1 MVGAAAA
8 RAGFPNRYN
17 GASMG
22 RESVVNESGDW
33 LEGNAMH
40 GRAKRWMS
48 TFFMAAFAHAA
59 FAKNPPAPN
68 NPPPTTSVTVDQLD
82 KLIAFYRRLSDG
94 KAAQEIA
101 GEKLTERASAA
112 RVAQWETAFPDGH
125 AREALVAVVDA
136 SAFLNPPVAEV
147 LSAPPPDAAL
157 VKQILQRAIEY
168 ASKTVLRMPNFTAL
182 RSTTEFELT
191 TDGQMDTQ
199 YHEIQLNLPKHT
211 KRAAYHELGPAK
223 LDGLPDAK
231 LFWMGSLAEV
241 VTSRG
246 GVEVADSSGGDAALS
261 NQTSN
266 QASFDLRSTGEF
278 GPILATVLG
287 DASRSKIRW
296 DHWEQN
302 STGRLAIF
310 RYEVPSD
317 KSRFA
322 VQLAPDQEP
331 EYPAY
336 HGEIAV
342 EPASGSVFRTTMVAS
357 TSGNGF
363 VSESSV
369 MVEFGPAQIAGI
381 SYICP
386 LRGVTIAR
394 YFDPLEYH
402 RQDRAPTPY
411 RTSINDISFT
421 DFHVFRS
428 ESRVLP
434 GANGP

>member
-1 MVGAAAA
+1 MQPQV
-8 RAGFPNRYN
+8 
-17 GASMG
+17 
-22 RESVVNESGDW
+22 
-33 LEGNAMH
+33 
-40 GRAKRWMS
+40 KRWVS
-48 TFFMAAFAHAA
+48 TLLMAAFAHAA
-59 FAKNPPAPN
+59 FAKTPPATNNPPA
-68 NPPPTTSVTVDQLD
+68 TTSVTVDQLD
-82 KLIAFYRRLSDG
+82 KLLAFYRQLSDG

-101 GEKLTERASAA
+101 GVRLSERASAA
-112 RVAQWETAFPDGH
+112 RVAQWEAAFSGGH

-136 SAFLNPPVAEV
+136 SAFLNPPEAEI
-147 LSAPPPDAAL
+147 LSAAPPDNAQ
-157 VKQILQRAIEY
+157 VKQILVRAIEY
-168 ASKTVLRMPNFTAL
+168 ASKTVQRMPNFTAL

-191 TDGQMDTQ
+191 TDAQMDTQ
-199 YHEIQLNLPKHT
+199 YRMTQLNLPKHT
-211 KRAAYHELGPAK
+211 KRAEYRVLGPAK

-231 LFWMGSLAEV
+231 LFWMGSLAQV

-246 GVEVADSSGGDAALS
+246 GIEVADSSGGDAAQS
-261 NQTSN
+261 GQTSK
-266 QASFDLRSTGEF
+266 QASSQGSFDLSSTGEF
-278 GPILATVLG
+278 GPMLAIVLG
-287 DASRSKIRW
+287 DACRSKITW

-302 STGRLAIF
+302 SNGRVAIF

-322 VQLAPDQEP
+322 VQFTTDNQTP

-336 HGEIAV
+336 HGEIAI
-342 EPASGSVFRTTMVAS
+342 EPASGSVYRTTIVANA
-357 TSGNGF
+357 SGNGF

-394 YFDPLEYH
+394 YFDPFEYN
-402 RQDRAPTPY
+402 RQDHPPTPY

-421 DFHVFRS
+421 EFHVFRS

-434 GANGP
+434 GAIGP

>member
-1 MVGAAAA
+1 
-8 RAGFPNRYN
+8 
-17 GASMG
+17 MG
-22 RESVVNESGDW
+22 REWVGDW
-33 LEGNAMH
+33 LEENAMQPQVN
-40 GRAKRWMS
+40 RWMS
-48 TFFMAAFAHAA
+48 TLLIAAFAYAA
-59 FAKNPPAPN
+59 FAKTPPATKN
-68 NPPPTTSVTVDQLD
+68 SPPTTSVTVDQLD
-82 KLIAFYRRLSDG
+82 KLLAFYRQLSDG

-101 GEKLTERASAA
+101 GVRLTERASAA
-112 RVAQWETAFPDGH
+112 RVAQWEAAFPDGH

-136 SAFLNPPVAEV
+136 SAFLNPPKAEI
-147 LSAPPPDAAL
+147 LSAPPPDTAA
-157 VKQILQRAIEY
+157 VKQILQRAIQY

-191 TDGQMDTQ
+191 TEAQMDTQ
-199 YHEIQLNLPKHT
+199 YHMIQLNMPKHT
-211 KRAAYHELGPAK
+211 KRAAYHVLGPAN
-223 LDGLPDAK
+223 LEGLPDAK
-231 LFWMGSLAEV
+231 LFWMGSLAQA

-246 GVEVADSSGGDAALS
+246 GVEVADSPGGDAAQSDHAS
-261 NQTSN
+261 NE
-266 QASFDLRSTGEF
+266 ASFDLTSTGEF
-278 GPILATVLG
+278 GSMLAIVLG
-287 DASRSKIRW
+287 DAYRSKITW

-302 STGRLAIF
+302 SIGPLAIF

-322 VQLAPDQEP
+322 VQFTTDNHEP

-336 HGEIAV
+336 HGEIAI
-342 EPASGSVFRTTMVAS
+342 EPASGSVFRTTIVAS
-357 TSGNGF
+357 ASGTGF

-394 YFDPLEYH
+394 YFDPFEYN
-402 RQDRAPTPY
+402 RQDRLPTPY

-421 DFHVFRS
+421 EFHVFRS

>member
-1 MVGAAAA
+1 MQPQV
-8 RAGFPNRYN
+8 
-17 GASMG
+17 
-22 RESVVNESGDW
+22 
-33 LEGNAMH
+33 
-40 GRAKRWMS
+40 KRWMS
-48 TFFMAAFAHAA
+48 TLLMAALAHAA
-59 FAKNPPAPN
+59 FAKNPPVTKNSPA
-68 NPPPTTSVTVDQLD
+68 TTSVTVDQLD
-82 KLIAFYRRLSDG
+82 KLLALYRQANDG

-101 GEKLTERASAA
+101 GVRLKERASAA
-112 RVAQWETAFPDGH
+112 RIAQWKAAFPGGH

-136 SAFLNPPVAEV
+136 SAFLNPPESEI
-147 LSAPPPDAAL
+147 LSAPPPDAATA
-157 VKQILQRAIEY
+157 KQILQRAIEY

-191 TDGQMDTQ
+191 TETQMDTQ
-199 YHEIQLNLPKHT
+199 YRILQLNLPKHT

-223 LDGLPDAK
+223 LEGLPDAK
-231 LFWMGSLAEV
+231 LFWFGSLAQV

-246 GVEVADSSGGDAALS
+246 GIEVVDSSGGDAAQS
-261 NQTSN
+261 NHASN
-266 QASFDLRSTGEF
+266 PASFDLSSTGEF
-278 GPILATVLG
+278 GPMLAIVLG
-287 DASRSKIRW
+287 DAYRSKITW
-296 DHWEQN
+296 DHWEQ
-302 STGRLAIF
+302 SSAGPLAIF

-322 VQLAPDQEP
+322 VQFTTDNQKP

-342 EPASGSVFRTTMVAS
+342 EPASGSVFRTTIVANA
-357 TSGNGF
+357 SGTGF

-394 YFDPLEYH
+394 YFDPFEYK
-402 RQDRAPTPY
+402 RQDRQPTPY

-421 DFHVFRS
+421 EFHVFRS
-428 ESRVLP
+428 ESRILP
-434 GANGP
+434 GTNGP

>member
-1 MVGAAAA
+1 
-8 RAGFPNRYN
+8 
-17 GASMG
+17 
-22 RESVVNESGDW
+22 
-33 LEGNAMH
+33 
-40 GRAKRWMS
+40 
-48 TFFMAAFAHAA
+48 
-59 FAKNPPAPN
+59 
-68 NPPPTTSVTVDQLD
+68 
-82 KLIAFYRRLSDG
+82 
-94 KAAQEIA
+94 
-101 GEKLTERASAA
+101 
-112 RVAQWETAFPDGH
+112 VAQWEATFQGGH

-136 SAFLNPPVAEV
+136 SAFLKPPEAEI
-147 LSAPPPDAAL
+147 LSAPPPDSAQ

-191 TDGQMDTQ
+191 TEAQMDTQ
-199 YHEIQLNLPKHT
+199 FHMTQLNLPKHT
-211 KRAAYHELGPAK
+211 KRAAYHVLGPAK

-231 LFWMGSLAEV
+231 LFWMGSLAQV

-246 GVEVADSSGGDAALS
+246 GIEVADSSGGDAAQSDESSKQAS

-266 QASFDLRSTGEF
+266 QASFDLISTGEF
-278 GPILATVLG
+278 GPMLAIVLG
-287 DASRSKIRW
+287 DAYRSKITW

-302 STGRLAIF
+302 SNGRLAIF
-310 RYEVPSD
+310 RYNVPSD
-317 KSRFA
+317 KSRFG
-322 VQLAPDQEP
+322 VQFTTDNQSP

-342 EPASGSVFRTTMVAS
+342 EPASGSVYRTTIMAS
-357 TSGNGF
+357 TSGSGF

-394 YFDPLEYH
+394 YFDPFEYN
-402 RQDRAPTPY
+402 RQDRSPTPY
-411 RTSINDISFT
+411 RTSINDVSFT
-421 DFHVFRS
+421 EFHVFRS

>member
-1 MVGAAAA
+1 MQPQG
-8 RAGFPNRYN
+8 NRWRS
-17 GASMG
+17 A
-22 RESVVNESGDW
+22 
-33 LEGNAMH
+33 LLAEGP
-40 GRAKRWMS
+40 
-48 TFFMAAFAHAA
+48 AHPA
-59 FAKNPPAPN
+59 FAKNPPVTN
-68 NPPPTTSVTVDQLD
+68 NPPAETSVTVDQLD
-82 KLIAFYRRLSDG
+82 KLLAFYRQLSDG
-94 KAAQEIA
+94 KAAQEMA
-101 GEKLTERASAA
+101 AVRLKERASAA
-112 RVAQWETAFPDGH
+112 RVAEWEAAFPDGH

-136 SAFLNPPVAEV
+136 SAFLSPPEV
-147 LSAPPPDAAL
+147 EILSAPPPDSAQ

-191 TDGQMDTQ
+191 TAEQMDT
-199 YHEIQLNLPKHT
+199 ESRMTELNPPKHA
-211 KRAAYHELGPAK
+211 KRATYHVLGPAK
-223 LDGLPDAK
+223 LEGLPDAK
-231 LFWMGSLAEV
+231 LFWMGSLAQV

-246 GVEVADSSGGDAALS
+246 GVEVADSSGGDAVQS
-261 NQTSN
+261 G
-266 QASFDLRSTGEF
+266 QASFDLSSTGEF
-278 GPILATVLG
+278 GPMLAIVLG
-287 DASRSKIRW
+287 DAYRSKITW
-296 DHWEQN
+296 DRWEQN
-302 STGRLAIF
+302 PAGTLAVF

-322 VQLAPDQEP
+322 VQFTTDNQKP

-342 EPASGSVFRTTMVAS
+342 DPASGSVFRTTIVAS
-357 TSGNGF
+357 ASGNGF

-369 MVEFGPAQIAGI
+369 MVEFGPAQIAGV

-394 YFDPLEYH
+394 YFDPFEYN
-402 RQDRAPTPY
+402 RQDRQPTAY

-421 DFHVFRS
+421 EFHVFRS

>member
-1 MVGAAAA
+1 MQPGV
-8 RAGFPNRYN
+8 
-17 GASMG
+17 
-22 RESVVNESGDW
+22 
-33 LEGNAMH
+33 
-40 GRAKRWMS
+40 KRWMC
-48 TFFMAAFAHAA
+48 TLLMAAFAHAA
-59 FAKNPPAPN
+59 FAK

-82 KLIAFYRRLSDG
+82 KLLAFYRRFSDE

-101 GEKLTERASAA
+101 GLRLTERASAA
-112 RVAQWETAFPDGH
+112 RITQWEAAFPDGH

-136 SAFLNPPVAEV
+136 SAFLNPPEAEI
-147 LSAPPPDAAL
+147 LSAPPPDAAQ

-191 TDGQMDTQ
+191 TEAQMANQ
-199 YHEIQLNLPKHT
+199 YRVIQSNLPKHA

-231 LFWMGSLAEV
+231 LFWMGSLAQV

-246 GVEVADSSGGDAALS
+246 GAEVADSPSGDAAQLGQAAARALNQGSGQAALDLS
-261 NQTSN
+261 S
-266 QASFDLRSTGEF
+266 SGEF
-278 GPILATVLG
+278 GPMLATVLG
-287 DASRSKIRW
+287 DAYRSKITW
-296 DHWEQN
+296 DHWEKT
-302 STGRLAIF
+302 SAGPLAIF

-322 VQLAPDQEP
+322 VQFTTDNQKP

-336 HGEIAV
+336 QGEITV
-342 EPASGSVFRTTMVAS
+342 EPGSGSVFRTTIVARA
-357 TSGNGF
+357 SGTGF

-394 YFDPLEYH
+394 YFDPFEYN
-402 RQDRAPTPY
+402 RQDRPPTPY
-411 RTSINDISFT
+411 RTSINDISFSEY
-421 DFHVFRS
+421 HVFRS
-428 ESRVLP
+428 ESRILP
-434 GANGP
+434 AASGR

>member
-1 MVGAAAA
+1 MQPQV
-8 RAGFPNRYN
+8 
-17 GASMG
+17 
-22 RESVVNESGDW
+22 
-33 LEGNAMH
+33 
-40 GRAKRWMS
+40 KRWMS
-48 TFFMAAFAHAA
+48 TLLMAAFAHAA
-59 FAKNPPAPN
+59 FAKNPPA
-68 NPPPTTSVTVDQLD
+68 TTSVTVDQLD
-82 KLIAFYRRLSDG
+82 KLLAFYRQLSDG

-101 GEKLTERASAA
+101 GVRLTERASAA
-112 RVAQWETAFPDGH
+112 RVAQWEAAFPDGR

-136 SAFLNPPVAEV
+136 SAFLNPPEAEI
-147 LSAPPPDAAL
+147 LSAPPPDTAA

-191 TDGQMDTQ
+191 TEAQMDT
-199 YHEIQLNLPKHT
+199 ESRMTQLNPPKHT
-211 KRAAYHELGPAK
+211 KRAAYRVLGPAK
-223 LDGLPDAK
+223 LEGLPDAK
-231 LFWMGSLAEV
+231 LFWMGSLAQV

-246 GVEVADSSGGDAALS
+246 GVEVADSPGGNAGQSGQA
-261 NQTSN
+261 SN
-266 QASFDLRSTGEF
+266 QASFDLSSTGEF
-278 GPILATVLG
+278 GPMLAIVLG
-287 DASRSKIRW
+287 DAYRSKITW
-296 DHWEQN
+296 DRWEQN
-302 STGRLAIF
+302 STVRLAIF

-322 VQLAPDQEP
+322 VQFITDNEKP

-336 HGEIAV
+336 HGEIAI
-342 EPASGSVFRTTMVAS
+342 EPTSGSVLRTTIVAS
-357 TSGNGF
+357 TSGAGF

-386 LRGVTIAR
+386 LRSVTIAR
-394 YFDPLEYH
+394 YFDPFEYN
-402 RQDRAPTPY
+402 RQDRPPTPY

-421 DFHVFRS
+421 EFHVFRS

>member
-1 MVGAAAA
+1 
-8 RAGFPNRYN
+8 
-17 GASMG
+17 
-22 RESVVNESGDW
+22 
-33 LEGNAMH
+33 
-40 GRAKRWMS
+40 MS
-48 TFFMAAFAHAA
+48 SLLMAALAHAA
-59 FAKNPPAPN
+59 FAKNPPVTN
-68 NPPPTTSVTVDQLD
+68 NPPPVTSVTVDQLD
-82 KLIAFYRRLSDG
+82 KLLAFYRQLNDG

-101 GEKLTERASAA
+101 GVRLKERASAA
-112 RVAQWETAFPDGH
+112 RVAEWEAAFPDGH
-125 AREALVAVVDA
+125 AREALVAVVDS
-136 SAFLNPPVAEV
+136 SAFLNPPAAEI
-147 LSAPPPDAAL
+147 LSAPAPDSAQ

-168 ASKTVLRMPNFTAL
+168 ASKAVLRMPNFTAL

-191 TDGQMDTQ
+191 TDAQMDTQ
-199 YHEIQLNLPKHT
+199 YHMIQMNQPKHT
-211 KRAAYHELGPAK
+211 KRAPYHELGPAN

-231 LFWMGSLAEV
+231 LFWMGSLAQE

-246 GVEVADSSGGDAALS
+246 GIEVADSSGGDAGKPD
-261 NQTSN
+261 QTSK
-266 QASFDLRSTGEF
+266 QASSQTSFDLSSTGEF

-287 DASRSKIRW
+287 DAYRSKITW
-296 DHWEQN
+296 DHWEQ
-302 STGRLAIF
+302 SSAGPLAVF

-322 VQLAPDQEP
+322 VQLASDQGP
-331 EYPAY
+331 EFPAY

-342 EPASGSVFRTTMVAS
+342 EPASGSVYRTTIVANV
-357 TSGNGF
+357 SGNGF

-394 YFDPLEYH
+394 YFDPFEYN
-402 RQDRAPTPY
+402 RQDRQPTAY

-421 DFHVFRS
+421 EFHVFRS

>member
-1 MVGAAAA
+1 MRPQVT
-8 RAGFPNRYN
+8 
-17 GASMG
+17 
-22 RESVVNESGDW
+22 
-33 LEGNAMH
+33 
-40 GRAKRWMS
+40 RWMS
-48 TFFMAAFAHAA
+48 AFVIAAFAHPA
-59 FAKNPPAPN
+59 FAAKPPAMKNSPV
-68 NPPPTTSVTVDQLD
+68 TTSVTVDQLD
-82 KLIAFYRRLSDG
+82 KLLASYRQLGDG

-101 GEKLTERASAA
+101 GVRLTERASAA
-112 RVAQWETAFPDGH
+112 RIAQWEAAFPGGH
-125 AREALVAVVDA
+125 AREALIAVVDG
-136 SAFLNPPVAEV
+136 SAFLNPPEAEI
-147 LSAPPPDAAL
+147 LSAAPPDAPAT
-157 VKQILQRAIEY
+157 KQILQRAIEY

-182 RSTTEFELT
+182 RSTTEFEVT
-191 TDGQMDTQ
+191 TDAQMDTQ
-199 YHEIQLNLPKHT
+199 NNMTQLNQPKHT

-231 LFWMGSLAEV
+231 LFWMGVLAQV

-246 GVEVADSSGGDAALS
+246 GVEVADSSAGDAAKS
-261 NQTSN
+261 GQTSGQASSN
-266 QASFDLRSTGEF
+266 HASFDLTSTGEF
-278 GPILATVLG
+278 GSMLAIVLG
-287 DASRSKIRW
+287 DAIRSKITW
-296 DHWEQN
+296 GHWEQ
-302 STGRLAIF
+302 SSAGRLAVF

-322 VQLAPDQEP
+322 VQFTSDNQKP

-336 HGEIAV
+336 HGEIAID
-342 EPASGSVFRTTMVAS
+342 PASGSVFRTTIVAS

-369 MVEFGPAQIAGI
+369 MVEFGPAQIAGV

-386 LRGVTIAR
+386 LRGVTIAK
-394 YFDPLEYH
+394 YFDPFEYN

-428 ESRVLP
+428 ESRVLT